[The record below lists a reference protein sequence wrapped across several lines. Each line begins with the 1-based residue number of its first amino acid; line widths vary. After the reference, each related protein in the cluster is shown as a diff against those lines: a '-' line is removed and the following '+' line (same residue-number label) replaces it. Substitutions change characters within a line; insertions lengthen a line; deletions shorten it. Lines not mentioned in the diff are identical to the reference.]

1 MDLTSIKGKRAFIYN
16 RISDDREGL
25 ALGVERQNE
34 DNHATA
40 ERLGVIVAKV
50 FTDNDISASPGSKKY
65 RAEYHEMMR
74 LLRQSEADLVL
85 AYTTSRLTRN
95 PLENEEQIKLAR
107 EKGIF
112 YFY

>member
-1 MDLTSIKGKRAFIYN
+1 MDLANIKGKRAFIYN

-40 ERLGVIVAKV
+40 ERLGVVVVKV

-74 LLRQSEADLVL
+74 LAWQGEADLII

-107 EKGIF
+107 ETGIF
-112 YFY
+112 YF

>member
-1 MDLTSIKGKRAFIYN
+1 
-16 RISDDREGL
+16 
-25 ALGVERQNE
+25 
-34 DNHATA
+34 
-40 ERLGVIVAKV
+40 
-50 FTDNDISASPGSKKY
+50 
-65 RAEYHEMMR
+65 MMR

-112 YFY
+112 YFYTAGHALDLQVSANRKMAVSRTPSMPEK

>member
-1 MDLTSIKGKRAFIYN
+1 MDLTSVKGKRAFIYN

-40 ERLGVIVAKV
+40 ERLGVVVVKV

-74 LLRQSEADLVL
+74 LAWQGEADLII

-107 EKGIF
+107 ETGIF
-112 YFY
+112 YF